1 MFKLRYLILAGAAA
15 AAFFYFNSSQ
25 GSVDGTSLRITDVKK
40 GRIERALKLRG
51 KVELDRKEKISSQLP
66 ATISAISVRE
76 GDIVTAGAS
85 LAFLDTIELSL
96 ALKRAE
102 AAYDSASA
110 SSMDV
115 KNIVKTEQLKQAEAQ
130 LEQAAI
136 ARKSAATDFEY
147 KKDRFRKTESLTA
160 RGSASEQDKKDA
172 RTLLDAAE
180 NFLAE
185 SEKRVKIAE
194 YNLTLLRKGSSEY
207 LIKASEQNAEQA
219 RISIESIK
227 NDIQKAVVKT
237 VIGGVVLVRYHD
249 AGAFVQPG
257 TPLFDIGDMS
267 TAYIRAEVLVDDMS
281 KVREGQKV
289 ILTGD
294 AIDNKKYTGEVYFI
308 APRAFTKI
316 SSLGVEQQKID
327 VRIKYDVKALALRQ
341 GYELDSNIV
350 TTEKS
355 GALMVAYKA
364 VFESEGKNRIFVIK
378 NGTLELREVATG
390 IENDENI
397 EIISGAAEGEKA
409 VIDPPNNLKPGMK
422 IKL

>member
-1 MFKLRYLILAGAAA
+1 MFKVRYLILAGAAA
-15 AAFFYFNSSQ
+15 AAFIFFNSSQ
-25 GSVDGTSLRITDVKK
+25 GSVDGSGLRIDAVKK
-40 GRIERALKLRG
+40 GRIERVLKLRG
-51 KVELDRKEKISSQLP
+51 KVELDRREKISSQLP
-66 ATISAISVRE
+66 ATISAIAVRE
-76 GDIVTAGAS
+76 GDIVSAGVS
-85 LAFLDTIELSL
+85 LAFLDTKELAL

-102 AAYDSASA
+102 AAYDSAAA

-115 KNIVKTEQLKQAEAQ
+115 KNIVKNEQLKQGEAQ
-130 LEQAAI
+130 LEQARI
-136 ARKSAATDFEY
+136 ARKSAATDLEY

-194 YNLTLLRKGSSEY
+194 YNLTLLQKGASEY

-219 RISIESIK
+219 RINIDSIK
-227 NDIQKAVVKT
+227 NDLQKAVVKT

-289 ILTGD
+289 VLTGD

-327 VRIKYDVKALALRQ
+327 VRIRYDLKALALRQ

-350 TTEKS
+350 TTEKPD
-355 GALMVAYKA
+355 ALMVAYKA
-364 VFESEGKNRIFVIK
+364 VFESDGKSRIFVIK
-378 NGTLELREVATG
+378 NGVLELREVATG

-397 EIISGAAEGEKA
+397 EIISGAAEGEKV